1 MVLVRGG
8 EPVGVSAF
16 AAEVVDTTGAGDTH
30 VGAFIAALS
39 RGLDPV
45 EACRWGNAAA
55 SVVVAS
61 RGQASPPRLAEL
73 HALIGTV
80 SQDEDF

>member
-1 MVLVRGG
+1 MLERGSV
-8 EPVGVSAF
+8 PVGVPAF
-16 AAEVVDTTGAGDTH
+16 VAEVVDTTGAGDTH
-30 VGAFIAALS
+30 VGAFVAALA

-55 SVVVAS
+55 AVVVAS

-73 HALIGTV
+73 RAILAVTRP
-80 SQDEDF
+80 

>member
-1 MVLVRGG
+1 VVVR
-8 EPVGVSAF
+8 S
-16 AAEVVDTTGAGDTH
+16 GAGDTH
-30 VGAFIAALS
+30 VGAFIAALA

-61 RGQASPPRLAEL
+61 RGQPSPPRLAEL
-73 HALIGTV
+73 RALIGTV
-80 SQDEDF
+80 NGDEDF

>member
-1 MVLVRGG
+1 VTVPG
-8 EPVGVSAF
+8 F

-30 VGAFIAALS
+30 VGAFVAALA
-39 RGLDPV
+39 RGVGPV
-45 EACRWGNAAA
+45 EACRWANAAA

-73 HALIGTV
+73 QSLLDSGRTA
-80 SQDEDF
+80 